1 MANISVTLRRYNGS
15 DWNDYIY
22 PKTTLD
28 QITDLTTVSNNLLG
42 LSMPTENVFVK
53 IASNGTVSYVT
64 ATTLKNSDNL
74 DAADAGHS
82 HTISDVTG
90 LQTALDS
97 KATLQNVGTAQS
109 PIYKINSNNIPDFLF
124 GGLRFVSALTS
135 APTLSTLYGNID
147 GSDATERK
155 GGYFVST
162 GNYSVTLGTGHIVA
176 YGDDGNETSN
186 NFTLEKGDW
195 LVYTGYNSSTSNHEW
210 AVVNNTYRLAE
221 AGVAGIVALSAGTA
235 SVRSGLNSTQS
246 GARVMDEKATK
257 TVLKDIFYQSGTPS
271 NGATGDLWFQG
282 SF

>member
-22 PKTTLD
+22 PKTTID
-28 QITDLTTVSNNLLG
+28 QISDLTTVSENLLS
-42 LSMPTENVFVK
+42 LSNPSENVFVK
-53 IASNGTVSYVT
+53 IAANGTVST
-64 ATTLKNSDNL
+64 INATTLKSSSELN
-74 DAADAGHS
+74 AADAGHS

-90 LQTALDS
+90 LQSALDS
-97 KATLQNVGTAQS
+97 KATLSNSKIQS
-109 PIYKINSNNIPDFLF
+109 SNIPDFLF
-124 GGLRFVSALTS
+124 GGLRFVSALTT

-147 GSDATERK
+147 GSTATERE

-162 GNYSVTLGTGHIVA
+162 GTYSVTLGTGHIVA
-176 YGDDGNETSN
+176 YGDDGDETSGG
-186 NFTLEKGDW
+186 FTLEKGDW

-221 AGVAGIVALSAGTA
+221 AGVTGIVALSAGTA
-235 SVRSGLNSTQS
+235 SVRSGLNGTQS
-246 GARVMDEKATK
+246 GERVMDEKATK